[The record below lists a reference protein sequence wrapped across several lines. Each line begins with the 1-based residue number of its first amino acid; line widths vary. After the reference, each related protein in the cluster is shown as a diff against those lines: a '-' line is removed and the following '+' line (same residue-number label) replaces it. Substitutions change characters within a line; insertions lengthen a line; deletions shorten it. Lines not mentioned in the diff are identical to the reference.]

1 MNDETTI
8 ATLRAAFH
16 AGATIQAWHLNEG
29 ATTSADGRWDD
40 LSCEGE
46 PAFGCPVHLYRIAP
60 DDAARMAKVGYMP
73 NMSRNSQGGA
83 P

>member
-1 MNDETTI
+1 MNQIDEY

-16 AGATIQAWHLNEG
+16 AGAIIQAWHLNEG

-60 DDAARMAKVGYMP
+60 DDGLWVARVLLEQQIKALE
-73 NMSRNSQGGA
+73 SQA
-83 P
+83 